1 MGKKKATVGERIEL
15 NGVRE
20 ALCRPELT
28 IDGFRTGAVYAIP
41 RKRAKAI
48 DRAIRKAAKDAATA
62 ERERIVK
69 QLSDYEEAAR
79 RQPQHAKALTLA
91 ALVKIAGSAK

>member
-20 ALCRPELT
+20 ALCRWNLT
-28 IDGFRTGAVYAIP
+28 LDDFRTAAVYVIP

-48 DRAIRKAAKDAATA
+48 DRAIRKAAKDERRAIHAAIFNSFTA
-62 ERERIVK
+62 QGRPKEQR
-69 QLSDYEEAAR
+69 QAAAAIMAMIR
-79 RQPQHAKALTLA
+79 RMG
-91 ALVKIAGSAK
+91 V

>member
-1 MGKKKATVGERIEL
+1 MAKKATVGERIEL

-48 DRAIRKAAKDAATA
+48 DRAIRKAAKDAAKA
-62 ERERIVK
+62 ERGRVEVV
-69 QLSDYEEAAR
+69 LSGECELAQRGFAV
-79 RQPQHAKALTLA
+79 HAHGLRDA
-91 ALVKIAGSAK
+91 VKIVRRMK